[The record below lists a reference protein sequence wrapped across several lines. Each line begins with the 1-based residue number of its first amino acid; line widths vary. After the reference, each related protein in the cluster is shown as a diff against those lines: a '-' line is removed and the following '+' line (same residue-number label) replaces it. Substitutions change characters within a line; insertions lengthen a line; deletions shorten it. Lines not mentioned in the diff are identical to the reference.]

1 MLNIKTLIATVVFSS
16 VAAASF
22 AQAPAATKEANFK
35 TPVAATA
42 PDSAAKSAAKSATK
56 AAPVAKK
63 APSKKVK
70 AKKADKAK
78 SDIKTDVA
86 APAAK

>member
-22 AQAPAATKEANFK
+22 AQAPAATKEANVK

-42 PDSAAKSAAKSATK
+42 PDSAAKSETK
-56 AAPVAKK
+56 AAPIAKK

-78 SDIKTDVA
+78 SAIKTDVA
-86 APAAK
+86 VPAAK